1 VVLELEVSLT
11 LMYLDFEVVFLLPIY
26 TRKQP
31 NTMKVWWSGKW

>member
-1 VVLELEVSLT
+1 
-11 LMYLDFEVVFLLPIY
+11 VFLLPIY

>member
-11 LMYLDFEVVFLLPIY
+11 FMYLDFEVVFLLPIY

-31 NTMKVWWSGKW
+31 NTTKVSWRDK

>member
-1 VVLELEVSLT
+1 VSST

-31 NTMKVWWSGKW
+31 NTLKALWNGNW